1 VDVSKSR
8 LEKLQKK
15 LAEDRQSLREL
26 VQRSKAQM
34 TQRHQDLKDH
44 LQGRLTRGRIIIEKL
59 EKRLAAAQSKLT
71 YNADS
76 RIIVSELLTSS
87 VQIIIGGQVV
97 AVTND
102 VAGVGVLPKR
112 RRGNFIVPIEEVEE
126 EMKANGKL
134 NKAS

>member
-1 VDVSKSR
+1 
-8 LEKLQKK
+8 
-15 LAEDRQSLREL
+15 
-26 VQRSKAQM
+26 
-34 TQRHQDLKDH
+34 
-44 LQGRLTRGRIIIEKL
+44 
-59 EKRLAAAQSKLT
+59 
-71 YNADS
+71 
-76 RIIVSELLTSS
+76 
-87 VQIIIGGQVV
+87 V